1 MVVIEC
7 PHCNE
12 DLEMDDG
19 AHGLFECPYCQ
30 NEYQWGEAPRM
41 KRKKRKLNTDSKVST
56 KSKITNTKENKSR
69 TKALDSK
76 TKLFERKSQTT
87 RDKQMDTLRYGG
99 IQVSSLFAT
108 FAMLMLIFTGLNSDS
123 WYTADWWEEYDD
135 EERDTCDL
143 SEGTGSGE
151 TWSFGTSVIL
161 QEEVRDLRTGSC
173 WDDNNYGE
181 EYERNTYEGQ
191 EYATVLIQYTEYIEE
206 REEYCK
212 DVPGWMDSD
221 EQDEFEEQCEDDL
234 EQLGEVYDWYDSWD
248 NAGTVIQIFMIISF
262 IFCLF
267 ILSAK
272 TYLLL
277 QQIGIINS
285 SPDLTQKI
293 STYDNLLSSIMA
305 GFIVIGLIV
314 YWLVIPDFNHLFRL
328 NDNWEEPDD
337 YSYGLGMIWWS
348 LMIFSLVYI
357 AISVSAMGKKLSRN

>member
-7 PHCNE
+7 PHCSE
-12 DLEMDDG
+12 EIEMDDD
-19 AHGLFECPYCQ
+19 AHGLFDCPYCG
-30 NEYQWGEAPRM
+30 NEYEWGEAP
-41 KRKKRKLNTDSKVST
+41 KKKLRKKKP
-56 KSKITNTKENKSR
+56 
-69 TKALDSK
+69 K
-76 TKLFERKSQTT
+76 TPERKTMP
-87 RDKQMDTLRYGG
+87 RDRIKKFRRQEEKGVLAYGG
-99 IQVSSLFAT
+99 IQFSAFFAT
-108 FAMLMLIFTGLNSDS
+108 FVMLTLIFTGLNSDE

-135 EERDTCDL
+135 ENREACDL

-173 WDDNNYGE
+173 WDGDNYGE
-181 EYERNTYEGQ
+181 EYERNTYDGT
-191 EYATVLIQYTEYIEE
+191 EYATVLIEYTEYIEE
-206 REEYCK
+206 QEEYCK
-212 DVPGWMDSD
+212 EAPGWMDSG

-234 EQLGEVYDWYDSWD
+234 EQLGEIYDWYDSWD

-293 STYDNLLSSIMA
+293 SKYDNLLSSIMA

-314 YWLVIPDFNHLFRL
+314 YWLLIPDFNHLFRL

-357 AISVSAMGKKLSRN
+357 AISVSAMDKKLFRN